1 MSDNVYKVLFGE
13 DAPFLGLANE
23 KYTEYLRR
31 GIIIKTHYETI
42 LNNVQN
48 TYNYNT
54 VDITWLDGQPYTSV
68 NVPLSYPFVSNEG
81 WGFQVKPEI
90 GDTVIAA
97 FMPNSRPLILRF
109 IKRAELLQ
117 LGQLN
122 TNTGMP
128 ILDQYGDPLPMEGK
142 GAYKPFREIEPGE
155 ISIKSKAKSEI
166 YQDKNG
172 AIKFIT
178 RTQGEETQ
186 RNQEISFGSSIV
198 EDANQEIKKDSDGN
212 LITYEHKDIQSGY
225 KKIISSNGNFTIQNN
240 GWEITFNSN
249 DMMTIKN
256 TEGDILSIDKGT
268 ITLKNK
274 NGDSIEIANGK
285 IKVGANA
292 SEPMVLGETLTQ
304 FMTTIIGIFNTHT
317 HLYSPGGGTPTD
329 TAIPA
334 NPMILEDF
342 MSKKVLV
349 E

>member
-122 TNTGMP
+122 ANTGLP
-128 ILDQYGDPLPMEGK
+128 ILDQYGDPIKMESK
-142 GAYKPFREIEPGE
+142 GAYKPFREIKAGE
-155 ISIKSKAKSEI
+155 YSLKSKKGAEI
-166 YQDKNG
+166 YADDNG
-172 AIKFIT
+172 AFKIIT
-178 RTQGEETQ
+178 RTQDENK
-186 RNQEISFGSSIV
+186 RFLEISCGETIIDEGTGKVKENIV
-198 EDANQEIKKDSDGN
+198 FQMLNHKNGTEINVKSDGTIN
-212 LITYEHKDIQSGY
+212 IKSLGI
-225 KKIISSNGNFTIQNN
+225 NG
-240 GWEITFNSN
+240 E
-249 DMMTIKN
+249 
-256 TEGDILSIDKGT
+256 
-268 ITLKNK
+268 
-274 NGDSIEIANGK
+274 SIEINKDKVIIGNGLTQP
-285 IKVGANA
+285 A
-292 SEPMVLGETLTQ
+292 VLGNDLETYLN
-304 FMTTIIGIFNTHT
+304 TIVDFINSHT
-317 HLYSPGGGTPTD
+317 HLGNLGVPTTSPTT
-329 TAIPA
+329 TITTQE
-334 NPMILEDF
+334 IL
-342 MSKKVLV
+342 SKTTEVK
-349 E
+349 